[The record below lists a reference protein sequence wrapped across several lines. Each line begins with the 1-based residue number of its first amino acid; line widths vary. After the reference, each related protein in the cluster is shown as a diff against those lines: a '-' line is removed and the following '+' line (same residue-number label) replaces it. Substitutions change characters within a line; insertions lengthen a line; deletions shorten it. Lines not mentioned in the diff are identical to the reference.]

1 MSQVKTSEGIT
12 DSKNRS
18 WIYMV
23 GALLALVIIGIATS

>member
-1 MSQVKTSEGIT
+1 MSQVKTSDANTE
-12 DSKNRS
+12 SKNRS